1 MCDMAKKKAKAFVDN
16 NFELSEFAPVLY
28 AAFCFVLGAGII

>member
-1 MCDMAKKKAKAFVDN
+1 MTKKKVQAFIDSN
-16 NFELSEFAPVLY
+16 LELGEFALVLY